1 MRLLEAAE
9 PIFARHETFHPRY
22 GWFRK
27 AYAAVGSDPRM
38 FTRDDAPIQLGVGKN
53 MVRAIRFWGTAAKL
67 IEASPGSGRG
77 RSASMLPTDL
87 GDRLFGEHGWDP
99 YMEDPATLWLL
110 HWLLLAPPCHLP
122 VWWLAFNEFH
132 SVEFA
137 DDQLEQVIA
146 AQLEVATQWRTPHPS
161 SLRKDVR
168 ALLRTYTPVARS
180 ARTAIDDIL
189 DCPLRELRLIGR
201 SEATDRY
208 RFATGPK
215 PSLPPTAVTFA
226 ALDYV
231 ERSAP
236 GTRTVTVSHLAQE
249 SGGPGK
255 AFKLTESHLRE
266 AIRSVAAESA
276 TIELTAVAGVPQL
289 SWRGSPG
296 ETALA
301 IMDDYYGRSNHGWP
315 EAKEVPA

>member
-1 MRLLEAAE
+1 MLLIEAAE

-27 AYAAVGSDPRM
+27 AYAAVGRDPRM
-38 FTRDDAPIQLGVGKN
+38 FTRSDAPIQLGVGKN

-67 IEASPGSGRG
+67 IDASPGSRRG
-77 RSASMLPTDL
+77 RYAEMVQTDL
-87 GDRLFGEHGWDP
+87 GERLFGEHGWDP

-110 HWLLLAPPCHLP
+110 HWLLLAAPCHLP
-122 VWWLAFNEFH
+122 VWWLAFNDFH
-132 SVEFA
+132 AVEFT
-137 DDQLEQVIA
+137 DDQLEQVIG
-146 AQLEVATQWRTPHPS
+146 AQLEATQWRTPHPS

-168 ALLRTYTPVARS
+168 ALLRTYTPAARS

-189 DCPLRELRLIGR
+189 DCPLRELRLLGR

-215 PSLPPTAVTFA
+215 PSLPPTVVTFA

-231 ERSAP
+231 ERTAP
-236 GTRTVTVSHLAQE
+236 GTRTITVTQLAHE

-266 AIRSVAAESA
+266 AIHSVATNSA
-276 TIELTAVAGVPQL
+276 NIELTAVAGVPQL
-289 SWRGSPG
+289 SWDGSPG
-296 ETALA
+296 ETARA
-301 IMDDYYGRSNHGWP
+301 TMDDYYGRSNHRLP
-315 EAKEVPA
+315 DAKGVPA

>member
-1 MRLLEAAE
+1 MRLIDAAE

-27 AYAAVGSDPRM
+27 AYEAVGRHARM
-38 FTRDDAPIQLGVGKN
+38 FTRDDAPIELGVGKN

-67 IEASPGSGRG
+67 IEESPGSRRG
-77 RSASMLPTDL
+77 RSAAMVQTDL
-87 GDRLFGEHGWDP
+87 GCRLFGEHGWDP

-132 SVEFA
+132 AVEFA
-137 DDQLEQVIA
+137 DDQLEQVIGA
-146 AQLEVATQWRTPHPS
+146 HLEATEWRTPHPS

-168 ALLRTYTPVARS
+168 ALLRTYTPAART

-215 PSLPPTAVTFA
+215 PSLPSAVVTFA
-226 ALDYV
+226 ALHHV
-231 ERSAP
+231 ERIAP
-236 GTRTVTVSHLAQE
+236 GARTVTVSHLVQE

-255 AFKLTESHLRE
+255 AFKLTESQLRE
-266 AIRSVAAESA
+266 AIRSVAVKSA
-276 TIELTAVAGVPQL
+276 NIELADVAGVPQL
-289 SWRGSPG
+289 SWHGSPG

-301 IMDDYYGRSNHGWP
+301 IMDDYYDRSNHGWP
-315 EAKEVPA
+315 EAREVPA